1 MIASLDNLV
10 EIKEFRNATNIFND
24 RKHAGSV
31 LAGML
36 KDYGGTDSI
45 VFGIPAGGMP
55 VAASMANDLNLELD
69 LEVVSK
75 VTLPWNTEAGYGA
88 VAFDGTIILNNDL
101 ISQIGL
107 GNEDVKLGIE
117 SAKKKVARRYKK
129 FRGEREFPDLINK
142 TSIIVDDGIASGYT
156 MLAAI
161 TALIKQGS
169 NDIVIAVPTAHL
181 TSIEILASKVNKIF
195 CANVREGINFA
206 VASAYKN
213 WMDVDENDIFKF
225 FSDKTS

>member
-1 MIASLDNLV
+1 MKASLDNLV
-10 EIKEFRNATNIFND
+10 EIKELRNAINIFND

-36 KDYGGTDSI
+36 KDYKGTDSI

-69 LEVVSK
+69 LAVVSK

-88 VAFDGTIILNNDL
+88 VAFDGTVILNNEL

-107 GNEDVKLGIE
+107 SNEDVKLGIE
-117 SAKKKVARRYKK
+117 TAKKKVARRYKK
-129 FRGEREFPDLINK
+129 FRREKEFPDLINK

-161 TALIKQGS
+161 NALINQGS

-181 TSIEILASKVNKIF
+181 KSIEILASKVNKIF
-195 CANVREGINFA
+195 CANVREGSSFA

-225 FSDKTS
+225 FSDETS